1 MFKSFLRR
9 RRVVGLDI
17 GSGSVKA
24 LALEGR
30 GNDLVITGL
39 GSAPVAAETQVQQV
53 SQAIHLAMADAG
65 ADGEPVVS
73 SVGGPEVVIRQ
84 VTLPPLPATRIIPA
98 LEMQYRDLGLHP
110 PDESVLDAQI
120 LRSAKDKSTNE
131 ILSVSVPR
139 LLVDERVQLLK
150 QAAVNVQMLDVEPLA
165 ILNGALHLTGME
177 TGELLVVVNIGR
189 QNSVLCLF
197 SEQGP
202 VVARYLEVG
211 AEAFTEQIRV
221 AFQLSP
227 YSTESFTRTIAPAE
241 APKAETACREV
252 VERMAEDIRLSLT
265 FYRTEYDRE
274 SLPRFALGGW
284 ADIPYIGRWLA
295 DRLGLSAPFEV
306 MDPLQAVEVRAPQ
319 VGDVPRLPG
328 SQFLQAFGLALR
340 GL

>member
-1 MFKSFLRR
+1 MIKSFLRR

-53 SQAIHLAMADAG
+53 SQAIHLALADAG
-65 ADGEPVVS
+65 ANGEPVVA

-84 VTLPPLPATRIIPA
+84 VTLPPLPSARIIPA

-139 LLVDERVQLLK
+139 LLVDERTQLLK
-150 QAAVNVQMLDVEPLA
+150 QASVNVQVLDIEPLA

-202 VVARYLEVG
+202 VVARYLDVG
-211 AEAFTEQIRV
+211 AESFSEQLRAV
-221 AFQLSP
+221 FPLSV
-227 YSTESFTRTIAPAE
+227 YSTKDFARTIPAAE
-241 APKAETACREV
+241 VPKAEAACREL
-252 VERMAEDIRLSLT
+252 VERMAEDVRLSLT

-274 SLPRFALGGW
+274 SLPRYALGGSVNL
-284 ADIPYIGRWLA
+284 PYIGRWVA
-295 DRLGLSAPFEV
+295 DRLGLGAPLEL
-306 MDPLQAVEVRAPQ
+306 MDPFSSVEVKAPQ
-319 VGDVPRLPG
+319 A
-328 SQFLQAFGLALR
+328 SAELAA
-340 GL
+340 

>member
-1 MFKSFLRR
+1 
-9 RRVVGLDI
+9 
-17 GSGSVKA
+17 
-24 LALEGR
+24 
-30 GNDLVITGL
+30 
-39 GSAPVAAETQVQQV
+39 
-53 SQAIHLAMADAG
+53 
-65 ADGEPVVS
+65 
-73 SVGGPEVVIRQ
+73 VIRQ
-84 VTLPPLPATRIIPA
+84 VSLPPLPAARIIPA

-120 LRSAKDKSTNE
+120 LRSSKDQETNE

-139 LLVDERVQLLK
+139 LLVDERAQLLK
-150 QAAVNVQMLDVEPLA
+150 QAAVNVQILDVEPLA

-177 TGELLVVVNIGR
+177 SGELLVVVNIGR

-241 APKAETACREV
+241 APKAEAACREV

-274 SLPRFALGGW
+274 SLPRYALGGW
-284 ADIPYIGRWLA
+284 ADIPHMGRWLA

-306 MDPLQAVEVRAPQ
+306 MDPLQAFEVRAVQ
-319 VGDVPRLPG
+319 VGDVPRPPG

>member
-1 MFKSFLRR
+1 MLKNFLRR

-17 GSGSVKA
+17 GSGSVKV

-65 ADGEPVVS
+65 ADGEPVVA

-84 VTLPPLPATRIIPA
+84 VSLPPLPSARIIPA

-120 LRSAKDKSTNE
+120 LRSAKDNTTNE

-139 LLVDERVQLLK
+139 LLV
-150 QAAVNVQMLDVEPLA
+150 M
-165 ILNGALHLTGME
+165 I
-177 TGELLVVVNIGR
+177 NIGR

-227 YSTESFTRTIAPAE
+227 YSTESFMRTIAPAE
-241 APKAETACREV
+241 APKAEAACREV
-252 VERMAEDIRLSLT
+252 VERMAEDIRSNT
-265 FYRTEYDRE
+265 SRPT
-274 SLPRFALGGW
+274 
-284 ADIPYIGRWLA
+284 
-295 DRLGLSAPFEV
+295 AP
-306 MDPLQAVEVRAPQ
+306 AGAR
-319 VGDVPRLPG
+319 
-328 SQFLQAFGLALR
+328 
-340 GL
+340 

>member
-1 MFKSFLRR
+1 MLGNFLRR

-17 GSGSVKA
+17 GSGSIKA

-30 GNDLVITGL
+30 GADVVITGL
-39 GSAPVAAETQVQQV
+39 GSAPVAVDTQGQQV
-53 SQAIHLAMADAG
+53 NQAIHLAMADAG
-65 ADGEPVVS
+65 ADGEPVIAA
-73 SVGGPEVVIRQ
+73 VGGPEVVIRQ
-84 VTLPPLPATRIIPA
+84 VTLPPLPASRIIPA
-98 LEMQYRDLGLHP
+98 LEMQYRELGLLP

-120 LRSAKDKSTNE
+120 LRQAKDDNTNE

-139 LLVDERVQLLK
+139 GLVDERTQQLK
-150 QAAVNVQMLDVEPLA
+150 QASVNLQMLDVEPLA
-165 ILNGALHLTGME
+165 ILNGALELTGME
-177 TGELLVVVNIGR
+177 SGELLVVVNIGR

-202 VVARYLEVG
+202 VVARYLDVG

-227 YSTESFTRTIAPAE
+227 YSTETFTRTIAPAE

-274 SLPRFALGGW
+274 SLPRYALGGW
-284 ADIPYIGRWLA
+284 ADIPYIGRWLS
-295 DRLGLSAPFEV
+295 DRLGLSAPFEI
-306 MDPLQAVEVRAPQ
+306 MDPLQAHEVRAFS
-319 VGDVPRLPG
+319 VGDTPRLPG
-328 SQFLQAFGLALR
+328 PQFLQAFGLALR

>member
-1 MFKSFLRR
+1 MLGSLLRR
-9 RRVVGLDI
+9 RKVIGLDV

-30 GNDLVITGL
+30 GTDLIVTGL
-39 GSAPVAAETQVQQV
+39 GSAPVAAETEAQQV
-53 SQAIHLAMADAG
+53 NQAIHLALADAG
-65 ADGEPVVS
+65 ADSAPVIAA
-73 SVGGPEVVIRQ
+73 VGGPEVVIRQ
-84 VTLPPLPATRIIPA
+84 VSLPPLPPSRISPA
-98 LEMQYRDLGLHP
+98 LEMQYRELGLLP
-110 PDESVLDAQI
+110 PDESILDAQI
-120 LRSAKDKSTNE
+120 LRASQDKSTNE

-139 LLVDERVQLLK
+139 ALVEERSQLLK
-150 QAAVNVQMLDVEPLA
+150 RATVNVQLLDVEPLA
-165 ILNGALHLTGME
+165 ILNGALHLTGLE
-177 TGELLVVVNIGR
+177 SGELLVVVNIGR

-197 SEQGP
+197 SEHGP

-211 AEAFTEQIRV
+211 AEVFTEQIRV

-241 APKAETACREV
+241 APKAEAACREV

-274 SLPRFALGGW
+274 SLPRYALGGW
-284 ADIPYIGRWLA
+284 ADIPYIGRWLS
-295 DRLGLSAPFEV
+295 DRLGLSAPFEI

-319 VGDVPRLPG
+319 VGDVPRPPG
-328 SQFLQAFGLALR
+328 PQFLQAFGLALR